1 MADRKEAARPKTQP
15 EEKPDVP
22 AVAAPT
28 EGKLPGERDAA
39 QGAAPGGEVPAGG
52 AAPAQREPGRESAPA
67 VAAPAEGKLPGERDA
82 AQGAAP
88 GGEVPAGGAAP
99 ARASRGRTAAGAQE
113 DGAQRLARLRRKARA
128 LPLLPG
134 VYFMKNAEGKIIY
147 VGKAKALRNR
157 VSSYFVGVE
166 SHTPK
171 VASMVAQVDD
181 FDTIITANE
190 LEALVLECSQI
201 KQYMPHYNILLKDD
215 KSYPYIK
222 VTVGEPY
229 PRVTL
234 TRRREEDGS
243 LYFGPYSGSVRDVV
257 STIQKT
263 FLLPSCSRVFPRDI
277 GKGRPCLNAAIKTC
291 MAPCSGKVTQEQYL
305 EAVGE
310 AVAFLEGKQ
319 GDLVKELSQRMEQ
332 AAEQLRF
339 EEAARLRDRL
349 QALQKLEQSQK
360 VVDAP
365 SVQRDVICLR
375 FDDKNAAVVVLTI
388 RNGRLTLADSFLFDR
403 AQLEPPKAGMS
414 AFVKQHYLQRTD
426 IPREI
431 LLSVLPDEA
440 DLLEQYLTGRAGRRV
455 HLRVPQRGEARR
467 VLELAERNAEQSL
480 ARLSDRE
487 EKVRRGVAELGALT
501 GLAQP
506 PRRIEAVDISNTSGS
521 EVVGGIVVFVDGR
534 PSKKDYKRYKIK
546 TVEGQDDYE
555 SMREVVW
562 RRMRRFQK
570 GEAGFETLPDL
581 LLLDGGKGQLSA
593 VREILDELEIDIP
606 VFGMVKDDRHRT
618 RGLVGEQGEITPRPV
633 SPAFVLLA
641 QIQEEVHRYAIAYHR
656 ALRGKKTFSSQLSNI
671 PGIGKARAAALLSE
685 LKTLDAIRAATP
697 QELAGVPGMNRTA
710 AQAVWRYF
718 HGEELQNME
727 DVDQT
732 GKSKY
737 NKE

>member
-1 MADRKEAARPKTQP
+1 M
-15 EEKPDVP
+15 
-22 AVAAPT
+22 
-28 EGKLPGERDAA
+28 
-39 QGAAPGGEVPAGG
+39 
-52 AAPAQREPGRESAPA
+52 
-67 VAAPAEGKLPGERDA
+67 
-82 AQGAAP
+82 
-88 GGEVPAGGAAP
+88 
-99 ARASRGRTAAGAQE
+99 
-113 DGAQRLARLRRKARA
+113 
-128 LPLLPG
+128 
-134 VYFMKNAEGKIIY
+134 
-147 VGKAKALRNR
+147 
-157 VSSYFVGVE
+157 
-166 SHTPK
+166 
-171 VASMVAQVDD
+171 
-181 FDTIITANE
+181 
-190 LEALVLECSQI
+190 
-201 KQYMPHYNILLKDD
+201 
-215 KSYPYIK
+215 
-222 VTVGEPY
+222 
-229 PRVTL
+229 
-234 TRRREEDGS
+234 
-243 LYFGPYSGSVRDVV
+243 
-257 STIQKT
+257 
-263 FLLPSCSRVFPRDI
+263 
-277 GKGRPCLNAAIKTC
+277 
-291 MAPCSGKVTQEQYL
+291 
-305 EAVGE
+305 
-310 AVAFLEGKQ
+310 AFLEGKQ

-332 AAEQLRF
+332 AAEHLRF

-403 AQLEPPKAGMS
+403 AQLEPPEAGMS

-570 GEAGFETLPDL
+570 GEAGFDTLPDL

-710 AQAVWRYF
+710 AQAVWCYF

>member
-1 MADRKEAARPKTQP
+1 MADWEKSARPKTQP
-15 EEKPDVP
+15 EEKPDAP

-39 QGAAPGGEVPAGG
+39 QGTAPGGEVPAGG
-52 AAPAQREPGRESAPA
+52 AAPAQREPGRESVPA

-88 GGEVPAGGAAP
+88 GGEVPAGGVAP
-99 ARASRGRTAAGAQE
+99 ARASRGRAAAGAQE

-570 GEAGFETLPDL
+570 GEAGFDTLPDL

>member
-1 MADRKEAARPKTQP
+1 M
-15 EEKPDVP
+15 
-22 AVAAPT
+22 
-28 EGKLPGERDAA
+28 
-39 QGAAPGGEVPAGG
+39 
-52 AAPAQREPGRESAPA
+52 
-67 VAAPAEGKLPGERDA
+67 
-82 AQGAAP
+82 
-88 GGEVPAGGAAP
+88 
-99 ARASRGRTAAGAQE
+99 
-113 DGAQRLARLRRKARA
+113 
-128 LPLLPG
+128 
-134 VYFMKNAEGKIIY
+134 
-147 VGKAKALRNR
+147 
-157 VSSYFVGVE
+157 
-166 SHTPK
+166 
-171 VASMVAQVDD
+171 
-181 FDTIITANE
+181 
-190 LEALVLECSQI
+190 
-201 KQYMPHYNILLKDD
+201 
-215 KSYPYIK
+215 
-222 VTVGEPY
+222 
-229 PRVTL
+229 
-234 TRRREEDGS
+234 
-243 LYFGPYSGSVRDVV
+243 
-257 STIQKT
+257 
-263 FLLPSCSRVFPRDI
+263 
-277 GKGRPCLNAAIKTC
+277 
-291 MAPCSGKVTQEQYL
+291 
-305 EAVGE
+305 
-310 AVAFLEGKQ
+310 
-319 GDLVKELSQRMEQ
+319 
-332 AAEQLRF
+332 
-339 EEAARLRDRL
+339 
-349 QALQKLEQSQK
+349 
-360 VVDAP
+360 
-365 SVQRDVICLR
+365 
-375 FDDKNAAVVVLTI
+375 LTI

-403 AQLEPPKAGMS
+403 AQLEPPEAGMS

-570 GEAGFETLPDL
+570 GEAGFDTLPDL